1 MGNHGLTLRVTRA
14 TKRNGTTTVPAI
26 ARSSGARA
34 DAGRSVSRRSSVPTA
49 NAISATAASARKSR
63 ARTSSART
71 SPSHAGP
78 AQNPTSRYAVTLGS
92 RARAARSPP
101 RYAASRRK
109 PSASVARA
117 STGPAAVSR
126 WNRAIISPSAA
137 KLVTQRIGGQEISM
151 AEAVLTTRGRA
162 GNLAPMAFAH
172 LHTHSE
178 FSLLDG
184 ANRIPDLVDRVQSLG
199 MDSLAIT
206 DHGNL
211 HCAWTF
217 YEEAK
222 ARKIRPILGFE
233 AYLAFGSRHAREKPV
248 DAPGV
253 YSHLVLLATNR
264 TGYQNLI
271 KLSSIGFLEG
281 FYRRPR
287 IDREV
292 LERHR
297 EGLACLAACL
307 SGEIALYLRQ
317 GSYEAAAASA
327 RWFATTFPGAF
338 WLEVQ
343 DHGIAEEQVVQ
354 EGMFRLAQD
363 LGLPVVATNDAHY
376 LLREDAEAHDV
387 LLAIGTGKD
396 LDDPKRFRFY
406 GQESYV
412 KSEKEMRALFK
423 DHPEVLAETARVAER
438 CEFDFEKRYFLPQYP
453 RPPEF
458 ASDSELLVHLA
469 RQGSRERFGDPLPT
483 EVAQR
488 LDYELDVINRTGYA
502 GYFLIVYDLVK
513 AARDRGIPVGPGRG
527 SAAGSLVAYALGIT
541 KIDPLRFDLLFERF
555 LNPERISMP
564 DIDLDFCFE
573 RRGEIIEYARQRYGR
588 ESVGQII
595 TFGTLKARAAFR
607 DVARTLRV
615 EMGEVDRLTKLI
627 PSGPAVAWSLAEAR
641 EKVPELKAAG
651 HQDERVRKVLDLGSR
666 IEGLARHA
674 SVHAA
679 GVVIAPGPLADYI
692 PVCLDAKDPNAIIT
706 QYDMVAL
713 EKVGMLKIDLLGLKT
728 LTVLHDA
735 TQMVEQR
742 HGMRV
747 DIDRFDDLVAA
758 NALLRPGPLDTGM
771 HLVFINRKLGRDRV
785 TYPHPALEEVL
796 KPTYG
801 VITYQEQVMRI
812 ANVLAGFSLAEADVL
827 RKAVGKKDKELIQ
840 EELQRFVERAVARG
854 HDRRTVEDIAA
865 QIETFGRYGFNKSH
879 AVAYSVLSY
888 QTAWFKTHYPAE
900 FMAALLSS
908 EIGNTDKVVEYINEA
923 RELGLDVLPPNVN
936 ESGFKF
942 TVVAD
947 TRIRFGLGGIKN
959 VGEGAI
965 ASILAGRAAAGPYRS
980 LVDLCDR
987 VDLRLCNK
995 RVFESLIDAG
1005 ACDSLG
1011 GHRAQLIAALDAAFA
1026 EAQARQSERDA
1037 GQVGLFGEDTPIPH
1051 PASPIPEGAP
1061 WPEHERL
1068 QREKA
1073 VLGFFISG
1081 HPLAKYRTEVELFG
1095 TRTTATLGR
1104 WSDQTVTIAAVVTV
1118 VKRQISKK
1126 TGSEYARL
1134 VLEDFHGTA
1143 EALVFPEAW
1152 ARLNAVIRSD
1162 QALLLTGSYS
1172 ARDRGEEQAPFI
1184 VEAVRALDDLRESG
1198 AIAVELRWS
1207 ATDPP
1212 DPEAARAVVALFAA
1226 HPGPAPVQVR
1236 WADDGGNGG
1245 GGGVGS
1251 HNGGTVR
1258 LRSRSVR
1265 VDPCE
1270 ELLAALR
1277 GVLGEGR
1284 VPLERAEKAS

>member
-1 MGNHGLTLRVTRA
+1 MSFV
-14 TKRNGTTTVPAI
+14 
-26 ARSSGARA
+26 
-34 DAGRSVSRRSSVPTA
+34 
-49 NAISATAASARKSR
+49 
-63 ARTSSART
+63 
-71 SPSHAGP
+71 
-78 AQNPTSRYAVTLGS
+78 
-92 RARAARSPP
+92 
-101 RYAASRRK
+101 
-109 PSASVARA
+109 
-117 STGPAAVSR
+117 
-126 WNRAIISPSAA
+126 
-137 KLVTQRIGGQEISM
+137 
-151 AEAVLTTRGRA
+151 
-162 GNLAPMAFAH
+162 H

-178 FSLLDG
+178 YSLLDG
-184 ANRIPDLVDRVQSLG
+184 ANRIPDLVKRLRGLG

-211 HCAWTF
+211 HGAWSF
-217 YEEAK
+217 YAEAK

-233 AYLAFGSRHAREKPV
+233 AYLAFGSRKAREKPAA
-248 DAPGV
+248 DAPLGAP
-253 YSHLVLLATNR
+253 YSHLVLLARNKV
-264 TGYQNLI
+264 GYQNLI

-281 FYRRPR
+281 YYRRPR
-287 IDREV
+287 IDKEV
-292 LERHR
+292 LERHH
-297 EGLACLAACL
+297 EGIIGLAACL

-317 GSYEAAAASA
+317 GNYAAAKASA
-327 RWFATTFPGAF
+327 AWFARTFGPNGF

-343 DHGIAEEQVVQ
+343 DHGIAEENTVA
-354 EGMFRLAQD
+354 EGMFRLAAE
-363 LGLPVVATNDAHY
+363 LGLPVAATNDAHY
-376 LLREDAEAHDV
+376 LKKDDAEAHDV

-423 DHPEVLAETARVAER
+423 DHPEVLVETARVAER

-453 RPPEF
+453 RPAEF
-458 ASDSELLVHLA
+458 ASDSDLLVHLA
-469 RQGSRERFGDPLPT
+469 RQGSRERFGDPLPP

-573 RRGEIIEYARQRYGR
+573 RRGEIIEYARGRYGR

-641 EKVPELKAAG
+641 EKVPELKAAA

-679 GVVIAPGPLADYI
+679 GIVIAPGPLTEYV
-692 PVCLDAKDPNAIIT
+692 PVCIAPQVPDAIIT
-706 QYDMVAL
+706 QYDMVGL
-713 EKVGMLKIDLLGLKT
+713 EQVGMLKIDILGLKT
-728 LTVLHDA
+728 LTVIHDA
-735 TQMVEQR
+735 VAMVRER
-742 HGMRV
+742 HGTPLDMDALDLEDPAVYRLLRSGRTAGV
-747 DIDRFDDLVAA
+747 FQFESPLATDTLRNMQCDRFDDLVAT

-771 HLVFINRKLGRDRV
+771 HLVFINRKLGREQVR
-785 TYPHPALEEVL
+785 YPHPALEEIL

-827 RKAVGKKDKELIQ
+827 RKAVGKKDQELIQ
-840 EELQRFVERAVARG
+840 QELGRFVERAVALG
-854 HDRRTVEDIAA
+854 HDRRGIADIAA

-888 QTAWFKTHYPAE
+888 QTAWLKTHHPAE

-908 EIGNTDKVVEYINEA
+908 EIGNTDKVVQYIAWA
-923 RELGLDVLPPNVN
+923 RELGLEVLPPDVN

-942 TVVAD
+942 TVVGE
-947 TRIRFGLGGIKN
+947 RRVRCGLGAVRN
-959 VGEGAI
+959 VGQSAI
-965 ASILAGRAAAGPYRS
+965 ESIIAGRQAGEPYRT
-980 LVDLCDR
+980 LVDLCER
-987 VDLRLCNK
+987 IDLRLCNK
-995 RVFESLIDAG
+995 RVIEALIDSG

-1011 GHRAQLIAALDAAFA
+1011 GHRAQLVAALDHAFA
-1026 EAQARQSERDA
+1026 EAQARQAERQS
-1037 GQVGLFGEDTPIPH
+1037 GQHALFGGGQDTPDPGS
-1051 PASPIPEGAP
+1051 PAPLPDLPP
-1061 WPEHERL
+1061 WSEHDRL
-1068 QREKA
+1068 AREKA

-1081 HPLAKYRTEVELFG
+1081 HPLAKYRAEVELFG

-1104 WSDQTVTIAAVVTV
+1104 WSDQKVRVAAVVTV

-1126 TGSEYARL
+1126 SGAEYAR
-1134 VLEDFHGTA
+1134 VTLEDFHGTA

-1152 ARLNAVIRSD
+1152 ANLSDAIRPD
-1162 QALLLTGSYS
+1162 RALLLTGSHS
-1172 ARDRGEEQAPFI
+1172 ARDRDEEQATFI
-1184 VEAVRALDDLRESG
+1184 VEAAQPLDELKPSG
-1198 AIAVELRWS
+1198 AIGVALAWS
-1207 ATDPP
+1207 RAAPP
-1212 DPEAARAVVALFAA
+1212 DA
-1226 HPGPAPVQVR
+1226 
-1236 WADDGGNGG
+1236 
-1245 GGGVGS
+1245 
-1251 HNGGTVR
+1251 
-1258 LRSRSVR
+1258 
-1265 VDPCE
+1265 
-1270 ELLAALR
+1270 
-1277 GVLGEGR
+1277 
-1284 VPLERAEKAS
+1284 